1 MFLNVILTEYNIN
14 IINLN
19 YLLQEKIE
27 TLIGNYLFDN
37 NLKLKINSRD
47 LSKIILHFLNE
58 EIIKHL
64 KEDYNNIL
72 IFNPEYELKTLHNL
86 YAEEDCKSILHK
98 IIKKSTKIFN
108 YSLFQ
113 ISTNFV
119 IDNNNIYS
127 LKKFLQ
133 NKKSIN
139 YKKLKEFCKTS
150 NLRFIGKKVEEDLSL
165 KNLLHK

>member
-27 TLIGNYLFDN
+27 TVIGNYLFDN

-98 IIKKSTKIFN
+98 IITKSTKIFN

>member
-27 TLIGNYLFDN
+27 TVIGNYLFDN

-86 YAEEDCKSILHK
+86 YAEKDCKSILHK
-98 IIKKSTKIFN
+98 IITKSTKIFN
-108 YSLFQ
+108 YSLFE

>member
-1 MFLNVILTEYNIN
+1 MFLNVTLKEYNIN

-19 YLLQEKIE
+19 YLLQENIE
-27 TLIGNYLFDN
+27 TVIGNYLFDN

-47 LSKIILHFLNE
+47 LNKIILHFLNE

-86 YAEEDCKSILHK
+86 YSEKDCKDILQK

-108 YSLFQ
+108 YSLFE
-113 ISTNFV
+113 IFTNFV
-119 IDNNNIYS
+119 IDNNNIYMLKS
-127 LKKFLQ
+127 LLQ
-133 NKKSIN
+133 NKKNIN
-139 YKKLKEFCKTS
+139 YKKLKEFCESST
-150 NLRFIGKKVEEDLSL
+150 LRFIGKKVEEDLSL
-165 KNLLHK
+165 KKLLHK

>member
-1 MFLNVILTEYNIN
+1 MFLNVIIKEYNIN

-19 YLLQEKIE
+19 YILKENIE
-27 TLIGNYLFDN
+27 TVIGNYLFDN

-64 KEDYNNIL
+64 KENYNNIL
-72 IFNPEYELKTLHNL
+72 IFNPEYELNTLHNL
-86 YAEEDCKSILHK
+86 YAEEDCKLLLQK
-98 IIKKSTKIFN
+98 IINKSSKIFN

-113 ISTNFV
+113 ISTTFE
-119 IDNNNIYS
+119 IDNNFIYS

-133 NKKSIN
+133 QKKSIN
-139 YKKLKEFCKTS
+139 YKKLKEFCNSS

>member
-27 TLIGNYLFDN
+27 TVIGNYLFDN

-86 YAEEDCKSILHK
+86 YAEEDCKSILQK

-108 YSLFQ
+108 YSLFE

>member
-1 MFLNVILTEYNIN
+1 MFLNVILKEYNIN

-27 TLIGNYLFDN
+27 TVIGNYLFDN

-108 YSLFQ
+108 YSLFE